1 MSSTNDLRTATDSD
15 ESRVAYDEMP
25 LMDVLHLQQF
35 DFIPLSQ
42 SQPSHPYAVLGEVG
56 GEHLPGGSFS
66 FPANDH
72 TFTEQPI
79 DPFDQYHFPSV
90 PSQFSSMLL
99 SGDLSAFGS
108 HGRSMD
114 SQNWLQQVEPPSRA
128 GFGDETFASGPE
140 WPSAPMETAY
150 MPQNPW
156 TGILPQQMS
165 EELFQMTI
173 NQQSPQLLQSLE
185 QPGIADLDYRNLVQA
200 HSSGITYP
208 LFTAGN
214 GVEFEGLLPQ
224 PTPHI
229 PSLACTAQNPQQIG
243 ESQILRSAHWN
254 PGVSS
259 YSDEAWE
266 AIRPIFRDLFITQK
280 CTLSQTSMV
289 LELVHYFTATEDSF
303 NTRKRRHWPDCVKNK
318 TTATGTDSQILS
330 HQAPGSSQSQQR
342 PKKVMAKH
350 PSPPE
355 YVIRLLGSVPRALP
369 PYLYK
374 GQTILLL
381 CIDKFVKGFYD
392 SQADIESLRNPNQS
406 GDYNMML
413 EEWEWRVLRTRCQA
427 VSTLVRKHEAIPNPT
442 NERPVALNRPERAET
457 LKVIIGN
464 LLHDK
469 VFDQA
474 QNPVRCSSP
483 NQLSSIWDIC
493 RILQG
498 LSLQQ
503 RHNDTLYVESFIH
516 SLQDISTAFGKTNHV
531 GMTALVEGLLGI
543 SPCDLQDTMRI
554 SFLCTA
560 RALSSR
566 LGPRHPAVLESW
578 TSYARHWDP
587 KCLQKASFLS
597 SYRKGLEETEKTFGH
612 SHDYTINLLCNYAS
626 TAYYIFHDNG
636 LASELANRLWERT
649 SSACGNDETPLSW
662 SAKAQGMAE
671 AAKMLALLC
680 CIDHENKRKSGGE
693 MKKLRHKLKLKG
705 RKARKRFRAT
715 LQSPPDP
722 RNARQAIDCLKKTVE
737 RLDASEWDCKFVK
750 AGLLD
755 TLGNLTQ
762 EFCPKEV
769 QGGAAKSHR
778 EEATGIRLEIVR
790 NDQGEEQ

>member
-1 MSSTNDLRTATDSD
+1 MSSTNDLHMATDSD
-15 ESRVAYDEMP
+15 ESQVAYDEMP
-25 LMDVLHLQQF
+25 PMDALHLQQF
-35 DFIPLSQ
+35 DFIPPSQ
-42 SQPSHPYAVLGEVG
+42 SQLSHPCPTLGEVG
-56 GEHLPGGSFS
+56 GEHLPDGSFS
-66 FPANDH
+66 FPANGH

-79 DPFDQYHFPSV
+79 EPFDQYHFPSV

-99 SGDLSAFGS
+99 SGDPSAFGS
-108 HGRSMD
+108 HGGSMD
-114 SQNWLQQVEPPSRA
+114 SQNWLQQVEPLSWA

-140 WPSAPMETAY
+140 WPSAPMEIEY

-165 EELFQMTI
+165 EEPSQMAI

-185 QPGIADLDYRNLVQA
+185 QSGIADLDYRNFVQA

-208 LFTAGN
+208 LFMASD

-229 PSLACTAQNPQQIG
+229 PSLACTAQNPQQIR
-243 ESQILRSAHWN
+243 ESQIPRRSARQN

-259 YSDEAWE
+259 YSNEAWE
-266 AIRPIFRDLFITQK
+266 AIRPIFRDLFITQR

-289 LELVHYFTATEDSF
+289 LELVHHFTAT
-303 NTRKRRHWPDCVKNK
+303 
-318 TTATGTDSQILS
+318 
-330 HQAPGSSQSQQR
+330 HQAPGSSQSR
-342 PKKVMAKH
+342 KKPKKVMANQ

-355 YVIRLLGSVPRALP
+355 YVIRVLGSVPRALP

-392 SQADIESLRNPNQS
+392 SRADIESLSNPNQF
-406 GDYNMML
+406 GDYNIML
-413 EEWEWRVLRTRCQA
+413 EEWEWRVRRTRCQA
-427 VSTLVRKHEAIPNPT
+427 VSTLVRKHEAISNPT
-442 NERPVALNRPERAET
+442 NERPVALNRPERADT
-457 LKVIIGN
+457 LKAIIGN

-469 VFDQA
+469 VFDKA
-474 QNPVRCSSP
+474 QDPVRCSSP

-498 LSLQQ
+498 LCLQQ
-503 RHNDTLYVESFIH
+503 RCNDTLYVESFIH
-516 SLQDISTAFGKTNHV
+516 SLQDISAASGKTNHV
-531 GMTALVEGLLGI
+531 GMTALVEALLGI

-597 SYRKGLEETEKTFGH
+597 SYRKGLEETEKKFGH
-612 SHDYTINLLCNYAS
+612 GHDYTINLLCNYAFA
-626 TAYYIFHDNG
+626 AYYIFHDNG
-636 LASELANRLWERT
+636 LASELAIRLWERT
-649 SSACGNDETPLSW
+649 SSACGNGETLLLW
-662 SAKAQGMAE
+662 SVKAQGMAE

-680 CIDHENKRKSGGE
+680 CITHENKRKSGGE

-705 RKARKRFRAT
+705 RRARKRFRAT
-715 LQSPPDP
+715 LESPPDP
-722 RNARQAIDCLKKTVE
+722 QDAKQAIDRLKKTVE
-737 RLDASEWDCKFVK
+737 KLDASEWDCKFVK

-762 EFCPKEV
+762 EFCPEV
-769 QGGAAKSHR
+769 QKGAAKSHR
-778 EEATGIRLEIVR
+778 KEATEIRLEIDEWLEVYYLP
-790 NDQGEEQ
+790 GL

>member
-280 CTLSQTSMV
+280 CTLSQTSM
-289 LELVHYFTATEDSF
+289 
-303 NTRKRRHWPDCVKNK
+303 
-318 TTATGTDSQILS
+318 
-330 HQAPGSSQSQQR
+330 R

-636 LASELANRLWERT
+636 LASELANRLWERPGNGR
-649 SSACGNDETPLSW
+649 SRQDAC
-662 SAKAQGMAE
+662 
-671 AAKMLALLC
+671 LALL
-680 CIDHENKRKSGGE
+680 H
-693 MKKLRHKLKLKG
+693 
-705 RKARKRFRAT
+705 
-715 LQSPPDP
+715 
-722 RNARQAIDCLKKTVE
+722 
-737 RLDASEWDCKFVK
+737 
-750 AGLLD
+750 
-755 TLGNLTQ
+755 
-762 EFCPKEV
+762 
-769 QGGAAKSHR
+769 
-778 EEATGIRLEIVR
+778 
-790 NDQGEEQ
+790 

>member
-1 MSSTNDLRTATDSD
+1 MSSTNDLHTATDSD
-15 ESRVAYDEMP
+15 ESWVAYDEMP
-25 LMDVLHLQQF
+25 PRDPLHLQQF

-42 SQPSHPYAVLGEVG
+42 SQLSHSCPVIGEVG
-56 GEHLPGGSFS
+56 GEHLPDGSFS

-79 DPFDQYHFPSV
+79 GPFDQYHIPSV
-90 PSQFSSMLL
+90 EPL
-99 SGDLSAFGS
+99 SWAD
-108 HGRSMD
+108 
-114 SQNWLQQVEPPSRA
+114 
-128 GFGDETFASGPE
+128 FGDETFASGPE

-156 TGILPQQMS
+156 TGILHQQMS
-165 EELFQMTI
+165 EELSQMTI

-185 QPGIADLDYRNLVQA
+185 QPGIADLDYRHFVQA

-208 LFTAGN
+208 LFTAGD

-243 ESQILRSAHWN
+243 ESQIPRRSAHPN

-266 AIRPIFRDLFITQK
+266 AIRPIFRDLFITQR

-289 LELVHYFTATEDSF
+289 LELVHHFTAT
-303 NTRKRRHWPDCVKNK
+303 KKRHWPDCVKNK
-318 TTATGTDSQILS
+318 TAATGTSSQILS
-330 HQAPGSSQSQQR
+330 HQAPGSSQSRKR
-342 PKKVMAKH
+342 PRRAMGNH

-355 YVIRLLGSVPRALP
+355 Y
-369 PYLYK
+369 
-374 GQTILLL
+374 
-381 CIDKFVKGFYD
+381 
-392 SQADIESLRNPNQS
+392 
-406 GDYNMML
+406 
-413 EEWEWRVLRTRCQA
+413 A
-427 VSTLVRKHEAIPNPT
+427 VSTLVRKHETIPNPM

-469 VFDQA
+469 VFDKA
-474 QNPVRCSSP
+474 QDPVRCSSP

-498 LSLQQ
+498 LSLQLK
-503 RHNDTLYVESFIH
+503 HCDTLYVESFIH
-516 SLQDISTAFGKTNHV
+516 SLQDISNASGRTNHA
-531 GMTALVEGLLGI
+531 GMTALVEGLAPATQQSWNLG
-543 SPCDLQDTMRI
+543 
-554 SFLCTA
+554 
-560 RALSSR
+560 
-566 LGPRHPAVLESW
+566 RHML
-578 TSYARHWDP
+578 
-587 KCLQKASFLS
+587 
-597 SYRKGLEETEKTFGH
+597 GLEETEKKFGH

-626 TAYYIFHDNG
+626 AAYYIFHDNG
-636 LASELANRLWERT
+636 LARELATRLWERT
-649 SSACGNDETPLSW
+649 SSACCNDETPLSW
-662 SAKAQGMAE
+662 SVKAQGMAE

-680 CIDHENKRKSGGE
+680 CITHENKRKSGGE

-722 RNARQAIDCLKKTVE
+722 QNAKQAIGYLEKTVE

-762 EFCPKEV
+762 EFCPEV
-769 QGGAAKSHR
+769 QEGAANSHL
-778 EEATGIRLEIVR
+778 EEATEIRLEILRVGTL
-790 NDQGEEQ
+790 DI

>member
-1 MSSTNDLRTATDSD
+1 MSSANDLHTATDSD
-15 ESRVAYDEMP
+15 ESRVAYDQMP
-25 LMDVLHLQQF
+25 PMGPLYLQQF

-42 SQPSHPYAVLGEVG
+42 SQLSHSCPVLGEVD
-56 GEHLPGGSFS
+56 GEHLPDASFS

-79 DPFDQYHFPSV
+79 DPFDQYHIPSV

-108 HGRSMD
+108 HGGSMD
-114 SQNWLQQVEPPSRA
+114 SQNWLRQVEPLSWA

-150 MPQNPW
+150 MPENPW
-156 TGILPQQMS
+156 TGILSQQVS
-165 EELFQMTI
+165 EELSQMTI

-185 QPGIADLDYRNLVQA
+185 QPGIADIDYLSFVQA

-208 LFTAGN
+208 LFTAGD
-214 GVEFEGLLPQ
+214 GVEFEGLFPQ

-243 ESQILRSAHWN
+243 ESQMSRKSSHWN

-266 AIRPIFRDLFITQK
+266 AIRPIFRDLFITQR
-280 CTLSQTSMV
+280 CTLPQTSMV
-289 LELVHYFTATEDSF
+289 LELVHHFTAT
-303 NTRKRRHWPDCVKNK
+303 HWPDCVKNK
-318 TTATGTDSQILS
+318 TAATRTNSQILRR
-330 HQAPGSSQSQQR
+330 QAPGSSRSQKKPR
-342 PKKVMAKH
+342 KVMANH

-355 YVIRLLGSVPRALP
+355 YVIRVLGSVPRALP

-374 GQTILLL
+374 GQTLLLL

-392 SQADIESLRNPNQS
+392 SRADIESISNPNQF
-406 GDYNMML
+406 GDCSMML
-413 EEWEWRVLRTRCQA
+413 EEWEWRVRRTRCQA
-427 VSTLVRKHEAIPNPT
+427 VSTLVRKHEAISNPT
-442 NERPVALNRPERAET
+442 NERPVALNRPERADT
-457 LKVIIGN
+457 LKAIIGN

-469 VFDQA
+469 VFDKA
-474 QNPVRCSSP
+474 QDPVRCSSP

-498 LSLQQ
+498 LCLQQ
-503 RHNDTLYVESFIH
+503 RRNDTLYVESFIH
-516 SLQDISTAFGKTNHV
+516 SLEDISAASGKTNHV
-531 GMTALVEGLLGI
+531 GMTDLVGALLGI
-543 SPCDLQDTMRI
+543 SSCDLQDTMRI

-587 KCLQKASFLS
+587 KCLQKARFLS
-597 SYRKGLEETEKTFGH
+597 SYRKGLEETEKKFGH
-612 SHDYTINLLCNYAS
+612 SHDYTNNLLCNYAS
-626 TAYYIFHDNG
+626 TAYYIFHDN
-636 LASELANRLWERT
+636 ELADELATRLWERT

-662 SAKAQGMAE
+662 SVKAQGMAE
-671 AAKMLALLC
+671 APKMLALLC
-680 CIDHENKRKSGGE
+680 CITHENKRKSGGE

-705 RKARKRFRAT
+705 RRARQRFRAT

-722 RNARQAIDCLKKTVE
+722 RNAK
-737 RLDASEWDCKFVK
+737 
-750 AGLLD
+750 
-755 TLGNLTQ
+755 
-762 EFCPKEV
+762 
-769 QGGAAKSHR
+769 
-778 EEATGIRLEIVR
+778 
-790 NDQGEEQ
+790 